1 VERCVPERIYDR
13 VIYMSDEDYIGTY
26 EGYSRNVLQYR
37 DKAAE
42 YVERLDKCLAKKT
55 PEAVAEYMS
64 IANEKELR
72 EHCITASQKISY
84 AVIFYVITATELKKR
99 NQACFIAGGN
109 SLEELIKIFKQL
121 EFCLW
126 ELEFEGGE
134 QAEQRLYNTV
144 CRYGITAEAIYCVI
158 SFASKNKNAII
169 NKIAKIYAAH
179 GLEWTI

>member
-1 VERCVPERIYDR
+1 
-13 VIYMSDEDYIGTY
+13 MSDEDYIGTY

-158 SFASKNKNAII
+158 SFASKNKNNII
-169 NKIAKIYAAH
+169 IKIAKIYAAH